1 MFYLFVFWIVL
12 ECTTTVFYW
21 IHSNWEKN
29 LSKVRRPWTQAWKE
43 NTIIQIEI
51 QSQEVA
57 VTKHKAHVLQTVISM
72 PTAGRRWAANVA
84 LYSFKWCWLKQNN
97 RLMDDKKNPEAN
109 DVPEGVR
116 LSCLL
121 ITRQSV
127 GKVWPTLG
135 WCDAEGQ
142 RRREENKKTSKR
154 GQREFFSFFFFFPVL
169 PQSFCSE
176 TSLRCNSYYG
186 ARNCLM
192 CLFLVL
198 MQPAHRKTEHGSHR
212 EGRYN
217 KTCKHNLSN

>member
-43 NTIIQIEI
+43 NPIIQIEI

-57 VTKHKAHVLQTVISM
+57 VTKHKAPVLQTVISM

-154 GQREFFSFFFFFPVL
+154 GQREFFFFLLLFSCPSAEFLLKNIPQVQQLLWSTKLPNVL
-169 PQSFCSE
+169 IPCANAAGTQE
-176 TSLRCNSYYG
+176 DG
-186 ARNCLM
+186 ARLS
-192 CLFLVL
+192 
-198 MQPAHRKTEHGSHR
+198 Q
-212 EGRYN
+212 GR
-217 KTCKHNLSN
+217 TLQ